1 MLPEGSQAHNHV
13 RHVLNNVAGLGGG
26 PTVNEHANNGYE
38 TELAAAA
45 TPSTSAAPVSTPTR
59 GHRATTSPST
69 SAARGRLRPA
79 TATPSTS
86 AVRGRGRR
94 ATTPR
99 VVTTLE
105 MPPPIP
111 QASPQPEDLGPC
123 TIRYN
128 QARMCCIRIQVSV
141 GILYRIEHSAV
152 NLAES
157 IQHGGLPAPGS
168 VAPSIL
174 ETGKAFTAKGMQVLE
189 LVGKETIDLLITE
202 TGIEVEKNSKE
213 TEQQTDEDQLYEEV
227 TFDRCFYIYGGPE
240 QLEELEALSNHHGL
254 LCNRRKAKLSS
265 EQRPAFDGKLKQV
278 QQIFSLSTE
287 MDGNGVETDK
297 GKKVETG
304 AEGSDD
310 EMKKLHDSSVSTAAD
325 MAVGFTNAL
334 AGVAVNDM
342 IQRTAGRIDSL
353 HSEGVHRLSEMC
365 CFAVSQLLM
374 LGKSIL
380 SNASKVQDEVADED
394 IAKIDWPEDS
404 VEKAKIIRT
413 KAQSMTGYVEAVSN
427 SFITG
432 WLSSTSSL

>member
-1 MLPEGSQAHNHV
+1 MS
-13 RHVLNNVAGLGGG
+13 
-26 PTVNEHANNGYE
+26 
-38 TELAAAA
+38 LAAAVA
-45 TPSTSAAPVSTPTR
+45 QTAAKSISDMQIADEDTESSKDEEEAEDSTNEKESEDDKDKIRKAALDKLEKASDESIFGQANCFKKFQYFQGLKVLDNSVENLASGAWQALRSAWR
-59 GHRATTSPST
+59 GGSDFVHK
-69 SAARGRLRPA
+69 
-79 TATPSTS
+79 
-86 AVRGRGRR
+86 
-94 ATTPR
+94 
-99 VVTTLE
+99 
-105 MPPPIP
+105 
-111 QASPQPEDLGPC
+111 
-123 TIRYN
+123 
-128 QARMCCIRIQVSV
+128 
-141 GILYRIEHSAV
+141 IEHSAV

-174 ETGKAFTAKGMQVLE
+174 EICMSTGKAFTAKGMQVVE

-240 QLEELEALSNHHGL
+240 QLE
-254 LCNRRKAKLSS
+254 
-265 EQRPAFDGKLKQV
+265 V
-278 QQIFSLSTE
+278 QQIFSLTTE

-310 EMKKLHDSSVSTAAD
+310 EMKKLHDSSVSKAAD